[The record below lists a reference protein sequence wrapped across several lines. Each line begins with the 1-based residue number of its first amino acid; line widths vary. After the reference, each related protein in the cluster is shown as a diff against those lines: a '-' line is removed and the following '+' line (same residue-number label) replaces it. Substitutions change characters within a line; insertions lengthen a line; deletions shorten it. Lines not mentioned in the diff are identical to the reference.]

1 MIPGRTRPPRLVVR
15 TTLAMFALV
24 AFVLTAVLVLIAI
37 QGSGYV
43 RTAVERRLVSGQRM
57 LAALEERQTHELQTQ
72 VSMLAENPTLKAAI
86 DTYRAE
92 LTVGGGAPTT
102 ELVATIRRELDK
114 LAVRIQPDSL
124 AVTDP
129 TGAVLAVAGSRRT
142 AWPAAVPVTTDRG
155 AAASQVLTVDG
166 GVFRRVSAPIAIHDM
181 HLGTLELATALDADY
196 AARLAGLSG
205 ASTLIVSGPR
215 VIASTLPA
223 EAVQAL
229 TPAVLQALPAAQTV
243 ALGESEYALQLLF
256 HPGPVGVYALESI
269 KASQIALVADA
280 FGAMIWVALAAF
292 GIAAFA
298 SLWMARTLSSPID
311 RLSRSLTDMTRARA
325 FDAAL
330 APTGSSLEVD
340 ALIRSFNSMM
350 ESVSTAE
357 AETQRAY
364 VGAIRALAVALDAR
378 DPYTAGH
385 SERVSAIAVAI
396 GRQMAITPGELD
408 VLRLGALLHDIGKIG
423 ISDNVLRKP
432 DGLTPDEF
440 EAIKNHPALGARIM
454 RNVPFLAPHV
464 PIVELHH
471 ERPDGRGYPYGLTS
485 EATPILARIVHV
497 ADAFDAMT
505 SARAYRPA
513 RPASE
518 AVRELWRCAGTQFD
532 ADVVQALVRALPAI
546 GSSAAPLE
554 PAGEAALFAA
564 TRSIALVARA

>member
-24 AFVLTAVLVLIAI
+24 GFVLTAVLVLIAI

-57 LAALEERQTHELQTQ
+57 LAALEERQAHELQTQ

-92 LTVGGGAPTT
+92 LAAGGGAPTT
-102 ELVATIRRELDK
+102 ELVATIRRELEK
-114 LAVRIQPDSL
+114 LAVRIQPDIL

-129 TGAVLAVAGSRRT
+129 TGTVLAVAGSRRT
-142 AWPAAVPVTTDRG
+142 AWPAAVPVTVERG
-155 AAASQVLTVDG
+155 TPASQVLAVG
-166 GVFRRVSAPIAIHDM
+166 SGMFRRVSAPIVIHDM
-181 HLGTLELATALDADY
+181 HLGTLELATALDVEY
-196 AARLAGLSG
+196 AARLAALSG

-223 EAVQAL
+223 GAADAL
-229 TPAVLQALPAAQTV
+229 TPAVLQALPTARTV
-243 ALGESEYALQLLF
+243 ALGDAEYALQLLF

-269 KASQIALVADA
+269 DASQAALIADA
-280 FGAMIWVALAAF
+280 FGAMLWIALGAF

-311 RLSRSLTDMTRARA
+311 RLSRSMTDMTRARA

-330 APTGSSLEVD
+330 PPTGSSLEVD
-340 ALIRSFNSMM
+340 ALIQSFNSMM
-350 ESVSTAE
+350 DSVSTAE

-396 GRQMAITPGELD
+396 GRQMAITSEELD

-454 RNVPFLAPHV
+454 RNVPFLAPHM

-532 ADVVQALVRALPAI
+532 ADVVQALVRALPTI
-546 GSSAAPLE
+546 GSSAAPVE
-554 PAGEAALFAA
+554 SAGEAALFAA